1 MKQPLK
7 ETYERMF
14 GLLNETDVPHARTV
28 KITNADPD
36 VIDEKHID
44 QLIKAYEKAGDKK
57 TAKGFKKLADKYLA
71 VKKVMGKYGMDP
83 KKWRVE
89 YDKYAKIG
97 EQMKKFVNNNL

>member
-44 QLIKAYEKAGDKK
+44 QLIKAYEKVDKKIAKQFKTLGDKY
-57 TAKGFKKLADKYLA
+57 KKQRD
-71 VKKVMGKYGMDP
+71 VMGKYGTEP
-83 KKWRVE
+83 KKWYKE
-89 YDKYAKIG
+89 LDKYTKIG
-97 EQMKKFVNNNL
+97 EQMKKFVNKNL